1 MERKLDLYKA
11 LIRDKIR
18 ATTYRVFN
26 PALEAL

>member
-11 LIRDKIR
+11 SIRDKTG

-26 PALEAL
+26 PTLEAL